1 LAEPRPNARP
11 GCWRACVRTV
21 TYDKDLRERHG
32 GRWEGL
38 TDTEI
43 RTQYPVEH
51 ANWTPPDGEPAV
63 AVSDRVGAALQRAA
77 NALAEMGLP
86 AGGIAVVVSHGAAIR
101 FGMSRLLGMP
111 EDLFG
116 VLGPLSNCSWSVIG
130 NRRGRWRILEH
141 NAGTLPEPVLGDDR

>member
-1 LAEPRPNARP
+1 LP
-11 GCWRACVRTV
+11 V

-32 GRWEGL
+32 GCWEGL

-43 RTQYPVEH
+43 RTRYPAAH
-51 ANWTPPDGEPAV
+51 ANWMPPDGESAIAV
-63 AVSDRVGAALQRAA
+63 ADRVGAGLQRAA
-77 NALAEMGLP
+77 DGLP
-86 AGGIAVVVSHGAAIR
+86 AGGLAVVVSHGAAIR
-101 FGMSRLLGMP
+101 FGMARLLGMP

-130 NRRGRWRILEH
+130 SRRGRWRILEH